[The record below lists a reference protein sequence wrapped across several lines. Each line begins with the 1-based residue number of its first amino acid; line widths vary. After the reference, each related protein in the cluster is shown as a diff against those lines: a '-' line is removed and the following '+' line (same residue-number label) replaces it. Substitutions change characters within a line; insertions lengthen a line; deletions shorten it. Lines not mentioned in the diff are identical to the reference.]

1 MGLTALDIL
10 VLVGVAGAAMLGA
23 ARGFVTEVLSLFAW
37 VAVVFAMTFFHAPL
51 AAALLRPVGTASGA
65 AVLAFALIVG
75 VTYFGGRLVA
85 TALGRRTRNS
95 VLGPVDRALGFGF
108 GALKGLIL
116 ASLAFLPLLMLVD
129 IRDGGPTGRPDW
141 MVRSRTYPLLSAT
154 SASMADMIDRRR
166 HGRPMFDR
174 SGDNAADAGSARDHH
189 DR

>member
-174 SGDNAADAGSARDHH
+174 SGDNATDAGSAKDHYG
-189 DR
+189 R